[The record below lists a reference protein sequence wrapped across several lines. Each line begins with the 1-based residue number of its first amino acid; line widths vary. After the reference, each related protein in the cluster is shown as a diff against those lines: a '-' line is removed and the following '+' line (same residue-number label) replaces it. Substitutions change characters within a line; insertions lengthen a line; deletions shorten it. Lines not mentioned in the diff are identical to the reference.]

1 MYIKR
6 ILTAVFAGLL
16 LASMT
21 GCQKRSGE
29 NFAGDIKELTSLFGG
44 TEESSLEESFPE
56 EPFTEESS
64 LAASSSAESASA
76 ESPSSESASAEPP
89 SPESPSAETV
99 PEEPIFSADFSF
111 ADVSGWRFRFSS
123 GAGAWAT
130 LLTIEADG
138 SFFGEYV
145 DSDIDFTEAGEPCDM
160 QYRCD
165 FTGQFTEPVRVNDYT
180 YSMQIDQIHYAE
192 EPGTEEFKDGVRYHY
207 TDVYGLEDAEDILI
221 YLPGAPLKELPQEFR
236 SWIGY
241 YDLAGTSETELPF
254 YALNNEVYQ
263 EGFTSRNLAAE
274 VRELLEETEEKA
286 EPLDKDMRENAFLT
300 QLDLNQRTQDIYLL
314 WDSLLNEIWRDLKE
328 LKSPEDMEKL
338 TAEEREW
345 ISWKEEQIDLA
356 GAEFAGGSMENMVRA
371 QKAAE
376 LTRERVYVLM
386 TFLVSH

>member
-1 MYIKR
+1 
-6 ILTAVFAGLL
+6 
-16 LASMT
+16 
-21 GCQKRSGE
+21 
-29 NFAGDIKELTSLFGG
+29 
-44 TEESSLEESFPE
+44 
-56 EPFTEESS
+56 
-64 LAASSSAESASA
+64 
-76 ESPSSESASAEPP
+76 
-89 SPESPSAETV
+89 
-99 PEEPIFSADFSF
+99 
-111 ADVSGWRFRFSS
+111 
-123 GAGAWAT
+123 
-130 LLTIEADG
+130 
-138 SFFGEYV
+138 
-145 DSDIDFTEAGEPCDM
+145 M

-207 TDVYGLEDAEDILI
+207 TDVYGLEDAENILI

-254 YALNNEVYQ
+254 YALNNEVHQ
-263 EGFTSRNLAAE
+263 EGFTSRDLAAE
-274 VRELLEETEEKA
+274 AREHLEETEEKA
-286 EPLDKDMRENAFLT
+286 EALDKDMRENAFLT

-386 TFLVSH
+386 TFLV

>member
-21 GCQKRSGE
+21 GCQKRS
-29 NFAGDIKELTSLFGG
+29 
-44 TEESSLEESFPE
+44 SLEESIPE

-64 LAASSSAESASA
+64 LAASSSAESPFA
-76 ESPSSESASAEPP
+76 ESQASELP
-89 SPESPSAETV
+89 SPESPFAETV
-99 PEEPIFSADFSF
+99 PEESTFSADFSYS
-111 ADVSGWRFRFSS
+111 DVSGWRFRFSS

-145 DSDIDFTEAGEPCDM
+145 DSDIDFTEAGEPYDM

-180 YSMQIDQIHYAE
+180 YSMQIGQIHYAE

-207 TDVYGLEDAEDILI
+207 TDVYGLEDAENILI

-274 VRELLEETEEKA
+274 ARELLKETEEKA
-286 EPLDKDMRENAFLT
+286 EALEKELRENAFLT
-300 QLDLNQRTQDIYLL
+300 QLDLNQRTQDIYIL
-314 WDSLLNEIWRDLKE
+314 WDSLLNEIWKRLKDTQDAAKMEE
-328 LKSPEDMEKL
+328 LTEK
-338 TAEEREW
+338 EREW
-345 ISWKEEQIDLA
+345 ISWKEQQISEA
-356 GAEFAGGSMENMVRA
+356 GKEFEGGSMESMVRA
-371 QKAAE
+371 QKGAE
-376 LTRERVYVLM
+376 LTRKRVYELM
-386 TFLVSH
+386 EIVEGKR